1 MNKIFNLNILN
12 TPVSQIEKKSLIIF
26 FILYIALIVTS
37 SIAYGYLLN
46 NNLNLY
52 DENFNLI
59 FKNIPFSNGEVI
71 YNLKNFNE
79 YFTEYL
85 GVKFYLQ
92 KTPAIPLLIYSISLI
107 SENFFFIIVL
117 KNLIFYSLYFFISYW
132 TIRSIN
138 KNYLFFIIVSI
149 VTIIIPYRINSF
161 NCIS

>member
-71 YNLKNFNE
+71 YNLKNFN
-79 YFTEYL
+79 
-85 GVKFYLQ
+85 
-92 KTPAIPLLIYSISLI
+92 
-107 SENFFFIIVL
+107 
-117 KNLIFYSLYFFISYW
+117 
-132 TIRSIN
+132 
-138 KNYLFFIIVSI
+138 
-149 VTIIIPYRINSF
+149 
-161 NCIS
+161 